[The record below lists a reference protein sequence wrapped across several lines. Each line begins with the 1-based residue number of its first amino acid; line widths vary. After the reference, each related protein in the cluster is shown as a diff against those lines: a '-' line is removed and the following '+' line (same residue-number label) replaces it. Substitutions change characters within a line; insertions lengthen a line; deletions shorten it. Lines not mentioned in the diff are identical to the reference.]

1 MTPKGLP
8 QIENRGK
15 GSKGNMF
22 PLETG
27 TSRVGR
33 MNRRLTDQHIRATC
47 RELLAGEGRPSG
59 RELRR
64 ELRHRFGA
72 VGRTARVFK
81 IWREESDT
89 AVLPHNEMPGDLAEL
104 ERRLRI
110 AEEAAAQN
118 LARAERAEYRER
130 AHQDKW
136 AMEIDRLRTQ
146 LNAQPNYAAEVRALQ
161 EQVVR
166 LTVELHVVRSAL
178 TKLTIEGGGQ

>member
-1 MTPKGLP
+1 MVQKALLQTIDFRKCV
-8 QIENRGK
+8 
-15 GSKGNMF
+15 KGNMF
-22 PLETG
+22 PLETVA
-27 TSRVGR
+27 SRVGR
-33 MNRRLTDQHIRATC
+33 VNRRLTDQHIRATC
-47 RELLAGEGRPSG
+47 RELLTGERRPSG

-64 ELRHRFGA
+64 QLRHRFGA
-72 VGRTARVFK
+72 VGQTARVFQ
-81 IWREESDT
+81 IWREESAT
-89 AVLPHNEMPGDLAEL
+89 AVLPHTAIPSDLAEL

-166 LTVELHVVRSAL
+166 LTVELHAARVVRER
-178 TKLTIEGGGQ
+178 EGQ